1 MMTKLLVGVLF
12 ALLFIA
18 SLFTGVANIN
28 PGDLF
33 SQPDAL
39 WILLVS
45 RLPRTLAVII
55 TGSSLAISGMI
66 LQMLA
71 RNRFVE
77 PATAGTGQGAAVGII
92 AVTLLAPQASLMVKM
107 IAAVVAALGSTL
119 IFLLLIRRLPVDRP
133 LLIPLVALVYGGFV
147 SAIAIFF
154 AYQLDLLQYLE
165 VWMHGMS
172 GEFSGI
178 MMGRYELL
186 WIAAVLSLLAYFV
199 ADQFT
204 IIGLGKEMTLNL
216 GLGYRQI
223 VAFGMMIVSVVTA
236 VSVVTVGM
244 IPFVGLVVPNIA
256 SRIMGDNLRASLPWV
271 AVLGSMLVLASDL
284 LARTIRYPYEVP
296 VSIVFGVFGACVF
309 LWLLFARP
317 VHAR

>member
-1 MMTKLLVGVLF
+1 MTKLLVGVLF

>member
-12 ALLFIA
+12 ALLFTA
-18 SLFTGVANIN
+18 SLFTGVANVN

-92 AVTLLAPQASLMVKM
+92 AVTILAPQASLMVKM
-107 IAAVVAALGSTL
+107 TAAVVAALVSTL

-186 WIAAVLSLLAYFV
+186 WIAAILSLLAYFV

-256 SRIMGDNLRASLPWV
+256 SRMMGDNLRASLPWV

-296 VSIVFGVFGACVF
+296 VSIIFGVFGACVF

>member
-1 MMTKLLVGVLF
+1 MTKLLVGVLF

-28 PGDLF
+28 PGSLF

-92 AVTLLAPQASLMVKM
+92 AVTILAPQASLMVKM

-296 VSIVFGVFGACVF
+296 VSIIFGVFGACVF

>member
-1 MMTKLLVGVLF
+1 MTKLLVGVLF
-12 ALLFIA
+12 ALLFTA
-18 SLFTGVANIN
+18 SLFTGVANVN

-92 AVTLLAPQASLMVKM
+92 AVTILAPQASLMVKM
-107 IAAVVAALGSTL
+107 TAAVVAALVSTL

-186 WIAAVLSLLAYFV
+186 WIAAILSLLAYFV

-256 SRIMGDNLRASLPWV
+256 SRMMGDNLRASLPWV

-296 VSIVFGVFGACVF
+296 VSIIFGVFGACVF

>member
-1 MMTKLLVGVLF
+1 MTKLLVGVLF
-12 ALLFIA
+12 ALLFTA

-28 PGDLF
+28 PGSLF

-92 AVTLLAPQASLMVKM
+92 AVTILAPQASLMVKM

-172 GEFSGI
+172 GEFSGV

-186 WIAAVLSLLAYFV
+186 WIAAILSLLAYFV

-223 VAFGMMIVSVVTA
+223 VAFGMVIVSVVTA

-296 VSIVFGVFGACVF
+296 VSIIFGVFGACVF
-309 LWLLFARP
+309 LWLLFTRP

>member
-1 MMTKLLVGVLF
+1 MMTKLLVGALF
-12 ALLFIA
+12 ALLFTA

-92 AVTLLAPQASLMVKM
+92 AVTILAPQASLMVKM
-107 IAAVVAALGSTL
+107 TAAVVAALGSTL
-119 IFLLLIRRLPVDRP
+119 IFLLLIRKLPVDRP
-133 LLIPLVALVYGGFV
+133 LLVPLVALVYGGFV

-186 WIAAVLSLLAYFV
+186 WIAAILSLLAYFV

-296 VSIVFGVFGACVF
+296 VSIIFGVFGACVF